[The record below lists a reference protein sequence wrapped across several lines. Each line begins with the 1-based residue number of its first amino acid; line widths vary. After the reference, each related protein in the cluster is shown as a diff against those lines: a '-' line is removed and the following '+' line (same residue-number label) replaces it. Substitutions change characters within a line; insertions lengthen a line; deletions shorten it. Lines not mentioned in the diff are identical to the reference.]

1 MSLLTSSGEEHGLIN
16 QMPNSVKTENL
27 DHMTPEMKAEC
38 QKKMKDASKIVRAR
52 YINRRNPNARFTK
65 PYCAGGGK
73 PIQIWK
79 LISDHVYDLPKGLV
93 EELNA
98 AQGIIVRGERIE
110 EGRIIKG
117 DSIVKEHEL
126 VPTW

>member
-27 DHMTPEMKAEC
+27 DHMSPENKAEI

-52 YINRRNPNARFTK
+52 YINRRNQNARLTK

-73 PIQIWK
+73 PIQIWR
-79 LISDHVYDLPKGLV
+79 LICDHVYDLPKGLV

-98 AQGIIVRGERIE
+98 EKGVITRGERIE
-110 EGRIIKG
+110 DGKIIKG
-117 DSIVKEHEL
+117 DTVLKEHEL
-126 VPTW
+126 VPCW

>member
-27 DHMTPEMKAEC
+27 DHMSPENKAEI

-52 YINRRNPNARFTK
+52 YINRRNQNARLTK

-73 PIQIWK
+73 PIQIWR
-79 LISDHVYDLPKGLV
+79 LISDYVYDIPKGLV

-98 AQGIIVRGERIE
+98 EKGVITRGERIE
-110 EGRIIKG
+110 DGRIIKG
-117 DSIVKEHEL
+117 DNVVKEHEL
-126 VPTW
+126 IPVW